1 VSKRKDVSGKI
12 FNDILVLEFIGQE
25 NTHAKYKCLCMLCGK
40 TFDVTYSNLIS
51 GNTKSCSSCGKKSL
65 PNGTEQDIFL
75 KFKQGAKISH
85 LAKEYNV
92 DRRVIYRIIKYFKTI
107 IGVDYEL
114 K

>member
-1 VSKRKDVSGKI
+1 MSKRKDITGKI

-92 DRRVIYRIIKYFKTI
+92 DRSVIYRIIRDFKT
-107 IGVDYEL
+107 DNRKL